1 MTNFSNGIDF
11 NIDRQTG
18 VANLIFD
25 LPNEKINKLSK
36 PVLEE
41 LERAINVIDGNKGIR
56 VVIISSAKKDIF
68 IAGADINEIKS
79 ITTEKEAKEKVSKG
93 QEILNSLAKIKI
105 PTIALID
112 GACLGGGLELALA
125 CKYRVAIISEKTQLG
140 LPEVNLGIIPGFGG
154 TQRLPM
160 LIGLEESLKI
170 ILSGKSINAEKS
182 YKIGLVDEAF
192 HHEFIQ
198 KNLSDFVTEILNNP
212 NKNKYLTRRNNS
224 ARQRFIVETLM
235 LNRYLILYLAKKN
248 LWEKTKGQYLAQ
260 FFALEVIKK
269 TYRRT
274 YGTRG
279 FNIELDAFCELV
291 TGEISKNL
299 IDIFFTNESLK
310 KEQFIPFN
318 GDVLPIKNV
327 GLLGAG
333 IMGGGIAWLF
343 SNKEIAVR
351 IKDIS
356 QTAIALGYSQIY
368 KIYNQLLKI
377 RKISPAQMSL
387 KIANISA
394 GLDYTNFDRSDL
406 VIEAVVE
413 NMEIK
418 KNILKETENFVN
430 DETIIASNTSSLSIT
445 EMSDVLKNP
454 DRFIGMHFFNPVN
467 KMPLVEVIY
476 TEKTSAKTIASIVKL
491 SRQLGKT
498 PIVVKDVPGFLV
510 NRILLTYLNESAYL
524 LQDGFTIKK
533 IDEEILSFGMPMGPF
548 ELADVVGID
557 VGVKVAKSLEDGYGS
572 RMKVAEILSE
582 IHSNH
587 KDLLGKKSNKGFYN
601 YDKNGKISG
610 SNVKIY
616 EILTDISDKITKSNA
631 VFDDNEIIERCI
643 LTMVN
648 EASKCLEE
656 EVVQNARYL
665 DMAMIMGTGFPP
677 FRGGILKYAD
687 KIGIKNVVAKLKN
700 YQQKYGERFEL
711 SNLLIIMAQ
720 TNKTFY

>member
-1 MTNFSNGIDF
+1 MNNGIDF

-25 LPNEKINKLSK
+25 LPDERVNKLSK

-41 LERAINVIDGNKGIR
+41 LERAINVVDGNKGIR
-56 VVIISSAKKDIF
+56 VLIISSHKKDIF

-79 ITTEKEAKEKVSKG
+79 IVTEEEARIKVLKG
-93 QEILNSLAKIKI
+93 QEIINKLAKIKI

-125 CKYRVAIISEKTQLG
+125 CKYRVAIINKKTQLG

-154 TQRLPM
+154 TQRLPA
-160 LIGLEESLKI
+160 LIGLEESLKL
-170 ILSGKSINAEKS
+170 ILSGKSIDAEKS

-192 HHEFIQ
+192 HDEFLE
-198 KNLSDFVTEILNNP
+198 KRLSDFITEILNNQVS
-212 NKNKYLTRRNNS
+212 NKYLTKRKNANRH
-224 ARQRFIVETLM
+224 RFVIETLM
-235 LNRYLILYLAKKN
+235 LNKHMIFYFAKKN

-260 FFALEVIKK
+260 FFALEVVKK
-269 TYRRT
+269 TYRKT

-279 FNIELDAFCELV
+279 FKIELDAFCELV

-310 KEQFIPFN
+310 KEKFVDYQGEII
-318 GDVLPIKNV
+318 PIKNA

-343 SNKEIAVR
+343 ANNNISIR

-356 QTAIALGYSQIY
+356 EKAIALGYAQIF
-368 KIYNQLLKI
+368 KIFKQLLNI
-377 RKISPAQMSL
+377 RKITSSQMSL
-387 KIANISA
+387 KIANVSA
-394 GLDYTNFDRSDL
+394 GLDFTNFEKADI

-413 NMEIK
+413 NMQIK
-418 KNILKETENFVN
+418 KNILQETEKHLGK
-430 DETIIASNTSSLSIT
+430 DTIIASNTSSLSIG
-445 EMSDVLKNP
+445 EMSLSLENP
-454 DRFIGMHFFNPVN
+454 SRFVGMHFFNPVN
-467 KMPLVEVIY
+467 KMPLVEIIY
-476 TEKTSAKTIASIVKL
+476 GPQTSAKTIASIVKL
-491 SRQLGKT
+491 TRDLGKT

-533 IDEEILSFGMPMGPF
+533 IDEEIVNFGMPMGPF

-557 VGVKVAKSLEDGYGS
+557 VGVKVAKSLEEGYGN
-572 RMKVAEILSE
+572 RMKVAEILNE
-582 IHSNH
+582 IYINH
-587 KDLLGKKSNKGFYN
+587 KDLLGKKTNLGFYN
-601 YDKNGKISG
+601 YDKEGKISG
-610 SNVKIY
+610 SNIKIY
-616 EILTDISDKITKSNA
+616 EIISEISDKIKKPASAFEN
-631 VFDDNEIIERCI
+631 NEIIERCI

-648 EASKCLEE
+648 EASKCLDEK
-656 EVVQNARYL
+656 VVENARYL

-687 KIGIKNVVAKLKN
+687 KIGINNVVKKLQL
-700 YQQKYGERFEL
+700 YQQKYGERFEV
-711 SNLLIIMAQ
+711 SNLLLLMANQ
-720 TNKTFY
+720 NKTFY

>member
-1 MTNFSNGIDF
+1 MNNGIDF

-41 LERAINVIDGNKGIR
+41 LERAINVVDGNKGIR
-56 VVIISSAKKDIF
+56 VLLILSNKKDIF

-79 ITTEKEAKEKVSKG
+79 ITTEEEARTKVAKG
-93 QEILNSLAKIKI
+93 QEILNKLAKIKI

-125 CKYRVAIISEKTQLG
+125 CKYRVAIINDKTQLG

-154 TQRLPM
+154 TQRLPA
-160 LIGLEESLKI
+160 LVGLEESLKI
-170 ILSGKSINAEKS
+170 ILSGKSIDTKKAL
-182 YKIGLVDEAF
+182 KIGLIDEAF
-192 HHEFIQ
+192 HEEFIE
-198 KNLSDFVTEILNNP
+198 KRLSDFITEILNNQT
-212 NKNKYLTRRNNS
+212 NNKYLS
-224 ARQRFIVETLM
+224 ARAKANRQRFIVETLM
-235 LNRYLILYLAKKN
+235 LNKYMIFYFAKKN
-248 LWEKTKGQYLAQ
+248 LWEKTKGHYLAQ

-269 TYRRT
+269 TYRKT

-279 FNIELDAFCELV
+279 FKTELDAFCELV
-291 TGEISKNL
+291 TGEICKNL

-310 KEQFIPFN
+310 KEKFIDYQ
-318 GDVLPIKNV
+318 GEILPIKNI
-327 GLLGAG
+327 GLMGAG

-343 SNKEIAVR
+343 ANNNIAVR

-356 QTAIALGYSQIY
+356 DKAIALGFGQIY
-368 KIYNQLLKI
+368 KIFNQLLKI
-377 RKISPAQMSL
+377 RKITPSQMSM

-394 GLDYTNFDRSDL
+394 GLDWTNFEKSNL

-413 NMEIK
+413 NIEVK
-418 KNILKETENFVN
+418 KNILKDCEKYISKN
-430 DETIIASNTSSLSIT
+430 TIIASNTSSLSIE
-445 EMSDVLKNP
+445 EMAKALEYPS
-454 DRFIGMHFFNPVN
+454 RFVGMHFFNPVN
-467 KMPLVEVIY
+467 KMPLVEIIY
-476 TEKTSAKTIASIVKL
+476 SPQTSNQTIASVVKL
-491 SRQLGKT
+491 CRNLGKT

-533 IDEEILSFGMPMGPF
+533 IDEEIVNFGMPMGPF

-572 RMKVAEILSE
+572 RMKVAEILTE
-582 IHSNH
+582 IYQNH
-587 KDLLGKKSNKGFYN
+587 KDLLGKKTNFGFYN
-601 YDKNGKISG
+601 YDKNSKISG
-610 SNVKIY
+610 SNIKIY
-616 EILTDISDKITKSNA
+616 DILAEISDKFEKPKSA
-631 VFDDNEIIERCI
+631 FEENEIIERCI

-656 EVVQNARYL
+656 EVVETARYL

-687 KIGIKNVVAKLKN
+687 KIGIKNVVMKLKN
-700 YQQKYGERFEL
+700 YQKKYGIRFEV
-711 SNLLIIMAQ
+711 SNLLIIMAEQ
-720 TNKTFY
+720 NKTFY